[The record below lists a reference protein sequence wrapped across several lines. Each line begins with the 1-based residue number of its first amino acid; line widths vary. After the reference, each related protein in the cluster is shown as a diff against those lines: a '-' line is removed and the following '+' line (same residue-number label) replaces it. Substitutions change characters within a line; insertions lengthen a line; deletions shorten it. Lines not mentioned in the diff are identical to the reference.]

1 MRIRYQAF
9 GIGLNTMK
17 RFSECILRL
26 VHNILLL
33 AASAVGCF
41 VFVRGF
47 SLVASVCEESGALYV
62 PNNTVVPKLLASV
75 RVALFIL
82 ASSTARAVSIIQ
94 AFYR

>member
-26 VHNILLL
+26 VHNMLLL

-47 SLVASVCEESGALYV
+47 SLVASVREESGALYV
-62 PNNTVVPKLLASV
+62 PYNTAVPKLLASV
-75 RVALFIL
+75 RAALFLL
-82 ASSTARAVSIIQ
+82 ATSTAKVVPIIQ